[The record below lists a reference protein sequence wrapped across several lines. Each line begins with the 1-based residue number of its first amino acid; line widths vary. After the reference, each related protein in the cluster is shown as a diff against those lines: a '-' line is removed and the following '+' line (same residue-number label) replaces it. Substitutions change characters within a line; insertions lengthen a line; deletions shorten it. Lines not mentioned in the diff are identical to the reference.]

1 MYGAHMAYCDVQF
14 FRFMYVHW
22 CTARRHQVNAIKSEY
37 FVLNNVKCRAFTAA
51 SSTTHV
57 RQG

>member
-1 MYGAHMAYCDVQF
+1 MAYCDVQF

>member
-1 MYGAHMAYCDVQF
+1 MYIGAQPEAL
-14 FRFMYVHW
+14 
-22 CTARRHQVNAIKSEY
+22 KSEY
-37 FVLNNVKCRAFTAA
+37 YVLNNVKCRAFTAA